1 MYLKTFCYTNSV
13 KSVRKSCDFSNFPT
27 LMRFSLLQGYIKQVC
42 FYVPWK
48 SHALN
53 GRSVST
59 HQLYI
64 RQENEILHCYF
75 TIEKQ
80 LTHTSRQCTL
90 TSRSPLL
97 YIYSWFIM
105 LFFLFIFKFV
115 NFSCSLAIF
124 SPLCEHY
131 NL

>member
-13 KSVRKSCDFSNFPT
+13 KSVRKSNLLIFIN
-27 LMRFSLLQGYIKQVC
+27 LMRFSLLQGYIRQVC
-42 FYVPWK
+42 FYTSWK

-59 HQLYI
+59 HQPYI

-80 LTHTSRQCTL
+80 LTHTSRQLCTL